1 MKRLKSKPAR
11 KESQRRKKYVHSNKG
26 RTDETRRPP
35 KTGFPSEVGFRPW
48 TTSRKTQNLD
58 LKGFMV
64 SKIENLWWIGDQ
76 IWGTIFEKIRGPVS
90 KIKDFW
96 LCGGGASAKINW
108 AVWEIIFEKI
118 RGGPP
123 PKMVSGKIE
132 DFNRN

>member
-76 IWGTIFEKIRGPVS
+76 IWGTIFEKIRGAGLQDKGFLAMWRWGLCQNKLGGLRDYFWENSGRPTS
-90 KIKDFW
+90 KNGF
-96 LCGGGASAKINW
+96 GQ
-108 AVWEIIFEKI
+108 
-118 RGGPP
+118 
-123 PKMVSGKIE
+123 
-132 DFNRN
+132 NRRF